1 MIPSW
6 VSAAE
11 LELRHL
17 ETLCDQV
24 ANSSFNHLTLYESTD
39 TQIDL
44 SQEYW
49 LHVFEPAVQAWQ
61 AGSTPNPDVSCNK
74 HVKFGALIDKALP
87 ERGGWLATGES
98 KAAV

>member
-1 MIPSW
+1 L
-6 VSAAE
+6 VSQDDHDTSMGIGRE
-11 LELRHL
+11 LEPRHL
-17 ETLCDQV
+17 ETFFDPV
-24 ANSSFNHLTLYESTD
+24 ADLQWSAD
-39 TQIDL
+39 IQIDL

-98 KAAV
+98 EAAM